1 MENVIERK
9 VVVNEFMVSLAE
21 AKLMEEMSVPHS
33 PELDLIHNLLCD
45 ELPYDIDL
53 VTGILK
59 EGRSIGGAYKYAYD
73 LAFKQYQSM
82 EHKAKGVYGAALHH
96 TQVLEWVIEYFKLEF
111 LEDSSGAPVA
121 HMNAPAKTRKPR
133 KKPTPVVEVEDVNV
147 EDAPEV
153 PEASEKTED
162 SSSQSATSLYE
173 IGKSLGQ
180 SSPKAVEEVPSE
192 AVSVEEPSKVVTT
205 KETDLKLKRDSQ
217 GQFEFDLFG
226 GDF

>member
-33 PELDLIHNLLCD
+33 PDLDLIHNFICD

-59 EGRSIGGAYKYAYD
+59 EGRSIGGAYQYANG

-82 EHKAKGVYGAALHH
+82 EHKVKGVNGVAVQD
-96 TQVLEWVIEYFKLEF
+96 TQVFEWVTEYFKLEF
-111 LEDSSGAPVA
+111 LEDSSGTPVA
-121 HMNAPAKTRKPR
+121 HMNAPTKNRKPR
-133 KKPTPVVEVEDVNV
+133 KKATPVVKVEDT
-147 EDAPEV
+147 PKV
-153 PEASEKTED
+153 PEAIEKTED

-180 SSPKAVEEVPSE
+180 SSPKAVEEVP
-192 AVSVEEPSKVVTT
+192 
-205 KETDLKLKRDSQ
+205 KEKDLKLKKD

-226 GDF
+226 GEF

>member
-1 MENVIERK
+1 MENNVIERK

-21 AKLMEEMSVPHS
+21 DKLLEELSEPHS
-33 PELDLIHNLLCD
+33 PDLDLIHNLLCD

-59 EGRSIGGAYKYAYD
+59 EGRSIGGAYQHAND

-82 EHKAKGVYGAALHH
+82 EHKVKGVNGVAVHD
-96 TQVLEWVIEYFKLEF
+96 TQVFEWITEYFKLEF

-121 HMNAPAKTRKPR
+121 HMNAPTKKRKSR
-133 KKPTPVVEVEDVNV
+133 KKATPVVSKVT
-147 EDAPEV
+147 
-153 PEASEKTED
+153 EKTED

-192 AVSVEEPSKVVTT
+192 DVSVSV
-205 KETDLKLKRDSQ
+205 KEKDLKLKRD

>member
-33 PELDLIHNLLCD
+33 PDLDLIHNLLCD

-96 TQVLEWVIEYFKLEF
+96 TQVFEWVTEYFKLEF

-121 HMNAPAKTRKPR
+121 HMNAPTKKRKPR
-133 KKPTPVVEVEDVNV
+133 KKSTPVVEVEDVNV

-153 PEASEKTED
+153 PSEVI
-162 SSSQSATSLYE
+162 SL
-173 IGKSLGQ
+173 
-180 SSPKAVEEVPSE
+180 
-192 AVSVEEPSKVVTT
+192 
-205 KETDLKLKRDSQ
+205 KEKDLKLKKD

>member
-1 MENVIERK
+1 MENNVIERK
-9 VVVNEFMVSLAE
+9 VLVNEFMVSLAE
-21 AKLMEEMSVPHS
+21 DKLLEELSEPHS
-33 PELDLIHNLLCD
+33 PDLDLIHNLLCD

-59 EGRSIGGAYKYAYD
+59 EGRSIGGAYQHANV

-82 EHKAKGVYGAALHH
+82 EHKVKGVYGAALHH

-121 HMNAPAKTRKPR
+121 HMNAPTKKRKPR
-133 KKPTPVVEVEDVNV
+133 KKATPVVKVEDVKV

-153 PEASEKTED
+153 IEKTED
-162 SSSQSATSLYE
+162 SSSQSASSLYE

-180 SSPKAVEEVPSE
+180 SSPAVEEVPSE
-192 AVSVEEPSKVVTT
+192 VVSVPV
-205 KETDLKLKRDSQ
+205 KEKDLKLKRD

>member
-1 MENVIERK
+1 MENVNVVEK
-9 VVVNEFMVSLAE
+9 VVVVNEFMLSLAE

-33 PELDLIHNLLCD
+33 PDLDLIHNLLCD

-96 TQVLEWVIEYFKLEF
+96 TQVFEWVTEYFKLEF

-121 HMNAPAKTRKPR
+121 HMNAPTKKRKPR
-133 KKPTPVVEVEDVNV
+133 KKTTPVVEVEDVNV

-153 PEASEKTED
+153 PEAIEKTEN
-162 SSSQSATSLYE
+162 SSQSATSLYE

-180 SSPKAVEEVPSE
+180 SSQTAVEEVPSE
-192 AVSVEEPSKVVTT
+192 VVSL
-205 KETDLKLKRDSQ
+205 KEKDLKLKKD

-226 GDF
+226 GEF

>member
-1 MENVIERK
+1 MENNVIERK

-21 AKLMEEMSVPHS
+21 DKLLEELSEPHS
-33 PELDLIHNLLCD
+33 PDLDLIHNLLCD

-59 EGRSIGGAYKYAYD
+59 EGRSIGGAYQHAND

-82 EHKAKGVYGAALHH
+82 EHKVKGVNGAAVHH
-96 TQVLEWVIEYFKLEF
+96 TQVLEWVTEYFKLEF

-121 HMNAPAKTRKPR
+121 HMNAPTKKRKPR
-133 KKPTPVVEVEDVNV
+133 KKPTPVVEVED
-147 EDAPEV
+147 APEV
-153 PEASEKTED
+153 SKVTEKTED

-192 AVSVEEPSKVVTT
+192 DVSVSV
-205 KETDLKLKRDSQ
+205 KEKDLKLKKD

-226 GDF
+226 GEF